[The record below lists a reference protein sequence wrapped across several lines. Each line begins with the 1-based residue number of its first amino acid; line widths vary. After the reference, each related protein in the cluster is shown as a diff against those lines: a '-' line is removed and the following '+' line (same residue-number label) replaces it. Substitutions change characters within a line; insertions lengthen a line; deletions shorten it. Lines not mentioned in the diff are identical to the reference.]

1 MKRYY
6 VYITITFLLLSAC
19 SATVHAV
26 EPEADAGIIL
36 TDDSEPDDALENDSN
51 EYRISALSDLPE
63 ITVVYGADL
72 FLQGRTLECG
82 DEEGLTDLLDTLS
95 LNFQSIGGLT
105 DDEDE
110 AELVLDEIDD
120 SALDLSTPGTYTV
133 IIRLKLSDEY
143 STEYTISDE
152 TRTLSL
158 SVTVTAPD
166 ELALTYSKTTQE
178 FIQYL
183 ISPPGENTPVL
194 WYAVAEPGSGPS

>member
-110 AELVLDEIDD
+110 AELVLDDVLLESGIGEEFGKGDYHHNGGNGPEGIRSQKACQHHRRHEAD
-120 SALDLSTPGTYTV
+120 ESRNYLGSA
-133 IIRLKLSDEY
+133 
-143 STEYTISDE
+143 
-152 TRTLSL
+152 
-158 SVTVTAPD
+158 
-166 ELALTYSKTTQE
+166 
-178 FIQYL
+178 
-183 ISPPGENTPVL
+183 
-194 WYAVAEPGSGPS
+194 GPLGC